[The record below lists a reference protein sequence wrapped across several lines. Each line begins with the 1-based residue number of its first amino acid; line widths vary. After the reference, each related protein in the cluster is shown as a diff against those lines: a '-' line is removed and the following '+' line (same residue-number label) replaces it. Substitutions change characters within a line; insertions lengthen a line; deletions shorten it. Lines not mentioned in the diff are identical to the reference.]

1 MRSSCARSWR
11 SSRSSLLQPSIINH
25 LIQVCPAAVMLMGIS
40 HDNNLFSL
48 YLVLPVFPHNGFPN
62 NGLKFGRLKLLKSHV
77 PSFKNV
83 HYSVT
88 IHHCRVLS

>member
-1 MRSSCARSWR
+1 
-11 SSRSSLLQPSIINH
+11 LLQPSIINH

-62 NGLKFGRLKLLKSHV
+62 NGLKFGRL
-77 PSFKNV
+77 
-83 HYSVT
+83 
-88 IHHCRVLS
+88 